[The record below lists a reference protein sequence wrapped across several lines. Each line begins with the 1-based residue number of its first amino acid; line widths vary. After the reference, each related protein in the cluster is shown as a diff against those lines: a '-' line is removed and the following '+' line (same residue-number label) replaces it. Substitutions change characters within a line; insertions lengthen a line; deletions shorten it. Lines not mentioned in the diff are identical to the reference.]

1 MVVCDLNNKYVKFNL
16 LFSMFSMIF
25 GVGSGLKVTEEL
37 DFFASPQLEIKKN
50 KNKYFRIV
58 SKLN

>member
-1 MVVCDLNNKYVKFNL
+1 

-25 GVGSGLKVTEEL
+25 GVGSGLKVTEEF

-50 KNKYFRIV
+50 KNKNFRIV